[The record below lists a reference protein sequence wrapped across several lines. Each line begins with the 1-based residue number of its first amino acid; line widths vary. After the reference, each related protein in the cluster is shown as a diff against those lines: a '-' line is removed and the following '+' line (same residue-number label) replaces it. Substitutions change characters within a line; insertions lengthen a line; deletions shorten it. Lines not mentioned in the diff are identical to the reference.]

1 MGSARSAIELVVI
14 QANTWSASFRT
25 TAISLS
31 AMPLR
36 RLASTF
42 LDKATAKVW
51 MAAMGSDLIL
61 TCNIDF

>member
-1 MGSARSAIELVVI
+1 MESARSAIELVVI
-14 QANTWSASFRT
+14 QANTWSASFRA

-42 LDKATAKVW
+42 
-51 MAAMGSDLIL
+51 
-61 TCNIDF
+61 